1 MDYKAPEAVEQCD
14 DDSSQWALSGQC
26 DDDSSQW
33 ELRLSQ
39 LQLMELSAAQL
50 EADGGQCPAA
60 ILN

>member
-1 MDYKAPEAVEQCD
+1 MLCFTTWEARMDYKAPEAVE
-14 DDSSQWALSGQC
+14 QC